1 MVLTFAIC
9 SKFIL
14 YLLVIPIVVW
24 SMDSVNINGIFK
36 RGQSD
41 YYQARV
47 MYMIIVA
54 SLSYLVVNFVNDFL
68 GVFR

>member
-1 MVLTFAIC
+1 MVKL
-9 SKFIL
+9 IL
-14 YLLVIPIVVW
+14 YVLIIPIVVY
-24 SMDSVNINGIFK
+24 SVDSVNINSIFK
-36 RGQSD
+36 KGKSN

-68 GVFR
+68 GVFN

>member
-1 MVLTFAIC
+1 MV
-9 SKFIL
+9 KFIL

-24 SMDSVNINGIFK
+24 SMDSVNINAIFK

-47 MYMIIVA
+47 MYMIIVS

>member
-1 MVLTFAIC
+1 MV
-9 SKFIL
+9 KFVL

-41 YYQARV
+41 YYQARD

-54 SLSYLVVNFVNDFL
+54 SLSYLVVNFINDFL

>member
-1 MVLTFAIC
+1 MV
-9 SKFIL
+9 KFIL

-54 SLSYLVVNFVNDFL
+54 SLSYLVVNFINDFL

>member
-1 MVLTFAIC
+1 MV
-9 SKFIL
+9 KFIL

-36 RGQSD
+36 KGQSN

-47 MYMIIVA
+47 MYMLIV
-54 SLSYLVVNFVNDFL
+54 SVLSYLVVSFINDFL
-68 GVFR
+68 GVFK